1 VKHLKNLR
9 EIEWTSQSFSW
20 LLWELR
26 TSDLIQIVTQSLF
39 HWVMTDIKSD
49 IFVVKLTPVGEN
61 RYFLKIKKWSILTF
75 FWAMTVT
82 WPPPPAPL
90 WGVLGTACGCD
101 FRGFTFQVDL
111 TSCHLS
117 SDLKRGQRRGWQV
130 NLTSTTCQVDLSSS
144 TCAQNTTVG
153 PWFFGFYRLTRTCI
167 VPLSLVRTW
176 FVPLPVCGHSQGI
189 YFPPNTRG
197 GV

>member
-1 VKHLKNLR
+1 MNRTLDSRGATVTGAHITGTLIELGSVRSKIQVKHLKNLR

-111 TSCHLS
+111 TSLL
-117 SDLKRGQRRGWQV
+117 DK
-130 NLTSTTCQVDLSSS
+130 
-144 TCAQNTTVG
+144 
-153 PWFFGFYRLTRTCI
+153 
-167 VPLSLVRTW
+167 LSLVKLLEEGPEARMT
-176 FVPLPVCGHSQGI
+176 SQLDKH
-189 YFPPNTRG
+189 NLSSWL
-197 GV
+197 V